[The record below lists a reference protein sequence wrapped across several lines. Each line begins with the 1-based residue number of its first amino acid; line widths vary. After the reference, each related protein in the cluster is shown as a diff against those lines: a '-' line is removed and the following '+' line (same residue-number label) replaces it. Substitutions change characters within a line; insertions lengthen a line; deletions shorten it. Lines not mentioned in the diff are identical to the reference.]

1 MKKGDEADEV
11 RSFFK
16 VDFRGGDVKG
26 KGCSLNFRRGAEY
39 VGNDDET
46 KISCI
51 IKNLKNEVSNITLS
65 SSIETIQSS
74 TNELKR
80 STNEM
85 KRKYD
90 AFKTETEEGNSNI
103 VKRIAM
109 LESKLEAS
117 SESIKSKI
125 EAQSTK
131 NNNGNVVKPK
141 CPICFEEM
149 STKIA
154 QCISGH
160 LLCWPCKEKMGDKD
174 CAFCDQPVN
183 GRAFGMEAYLR
194 TIFG

>member
-1 MKKGDEADEV
+1 MKKGDEAVEV
-11 RSFFK
+11 SFSK
-16 VDFRGGDVKG
+16 EDFRGRDVRR
-26 KGCSLNFRRGAEY
+26 KGCYFNFRRSAEH

-46 KISCI
+46 NISCT
-51 IKNLKNEVSNITLS
+51 IKNLKKDVSNITLS

-74 TNELKR
+74 TNDL
-80 STNEM
+80 

-90 AFKTETEEGNSNI
+90 AFKSETKEGNSII

-160 LLCWPCKEKMGDKD
+160 LLCWSCKEKMGDKE
-174 CAFCDQPVN
+174 CGFCDQPVN